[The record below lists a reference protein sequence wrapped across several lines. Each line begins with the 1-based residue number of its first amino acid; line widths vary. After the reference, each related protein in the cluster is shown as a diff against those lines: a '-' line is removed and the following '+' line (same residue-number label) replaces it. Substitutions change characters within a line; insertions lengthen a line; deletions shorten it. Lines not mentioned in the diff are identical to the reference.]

1 MEDTSVY
8 KGEVNLTFLHMLI
21 DGIFL
26 PLLDHNILVPESGDK
41 EDKNLQN
48 VGMNLDFMNNFKKFN
63 QHISHIK
70 QQLSSG
76 SIKLEIPD
84 IHIDDPREAAKDEK
98 IVQTLETALEHWT
111 QTIRSLLEQ
120 VQERGEERPSGV
132 EGPLAEIEE
141 WRKRAAV
148 LGTIYEQL
156 DTKKK

>member
-1 MEDTSVY
+1 M
-8 KGEVNLTFLHMLI
+8 
-21 DGIFL
+21 
-26 PLLDHNILVPESGDK
+26 
-41 EDKNLQN
+41 
-48 VGMNLDFMNNFKKFN
+48 
-63 QHISHIK
+63 
-70 QQLSSG
+70 SSG

-84 IHIDDPREAAKDEK
+84 IHIEDPREAAKDEK

-120 VQERGEERPSGV
+120 VQERGKERPSGV

-156 DTKKK
+156 DTKNVKKMIEVLRIYDAQLLPGYDDQLQELTKLYSEAKVSS